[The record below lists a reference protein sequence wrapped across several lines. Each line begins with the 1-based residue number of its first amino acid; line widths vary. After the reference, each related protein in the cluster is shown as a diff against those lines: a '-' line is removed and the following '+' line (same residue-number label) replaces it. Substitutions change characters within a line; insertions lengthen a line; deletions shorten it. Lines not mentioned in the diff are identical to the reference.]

1 MENECILEEILLK
14 KSQQRRILTIKN
26 YKERLFVLTK
36 TNLTYFNHARG
47 RRKGKKGAIA
57 LEKIRCVETVTVNPH
72 TSIQKQHPFQIVH
85 NDGIL
90 YVFAKDEESQNNWIE
105 ALRNEIKGNSNI
117 VEKYHKGFF
126 ADGKFLC
133 CKQSSKIAPGCTE
146 SETWLAQH
154 SNETRGTLLPP
165 LSGSRRK
172 SHDRLPPIPDSSKTS
187 LFPPSK
193 IMIALYDYEP
203 SDKSNLCLEEGNK
216 YYVLEEGCPVW
227 WKVRDIE
234 GREGFV
240 PRSYLKE
247 TSESNGENEKEGF
260 VPGSYLSETSED
272 IGVNEREK
280 ANTSEHSCQNWGTLE
295 EYDWYVGNIK
305 RAEAEQ
311 LLQQKGK
318 EGAFLVRDS
327 NKVGKYTV
335 SVLCKSTEANKTWI
349 PRHYHVCTTDTEKY
363 YLVENLAFDSV
374 SELINYHQHNGAGLA
389 TRLRHPVSATSNKA
403 PPPSDLEDGKWEL
416 YREDITLLKELG
428 SGQFGLVQLG
438 KWKGQYDVA
447 IKMIKEGSM
456 SEDEFIEEAQ
466 VMMKMKHPKLV
477 QLYGVCTKMY
487 PIYIVTEFMANGCLL
502 DYLKAHKKNLT
513 KSRLLVMCRDVCE
526 AMVFLES
533 QLLIHRDVAARNC
546 LVDKDLTVKVADF
559 GMTRYVL
566 DDQYT
571 SSEGTRFPVKW
582 SAPEVFHYCRY
593 SSKSDVWA
601 FGILMWEVFT
611 LGKQPYELWD
621 NSQVVQKVSQGYRLY
636 RPHLASEVV
645 YQIIYSCWH
654 EAAEQRPT
662 FKQLLESFQSVKEDD
677 H

>member
-1 MENECILEEILLK
+1 ECILEEILLK

-72 TSIQKQHPFQIVH
+72 TSIQKQHPFQGEDILKINKIPVLTFFLFLLQIVH

-146 SETWLAQH
+146 SETCNNIIILKKKNSKRKYSKNKPIGH
-154 SNETRGTLLPP
+154 PP
-165 LSGSRRK
+165 VQEQKRVK
-172 SHDRLPPIPDSSKTS
+172 KKQLPPIPDSSKTS

-234 GREGFV
+234 G
-240 PRSYLKE
+240 
-247 TSESNGENEKEGF
+247 KEGF

-272 IGVNEREK
+272 IGVN
-280 ANTSEHSCQNWGTLE
+280 
-295 EYDWYVGNIK
+295 DWYVGNIK